1 MSPEQSPVS
10 RSPRGTRANQQDN
23 VRAGT
28 LRVVL
33 AVFCLAALPFL
44 LPTTQQY
51 IWVLVAY
58 LSSTILFQLAIAKDI
73 GGAYR
78 VLLGGI
84 ADVGFLT
91 FIVHRMGSL
100 STPLIT
106 AYLAIGTFNALAVPA
121 WAAVT
126 LALVGILSYAGVRYA
141 EALHFLP
148 YAPDFPEL
156 AALRPDLYSA
166 LSSVLVLGTFVG
178 VSTGISLRIVRALH
192 TREEE
197 LRKANVKLE
206 ELSQQDPLTLLY
218 NRRYFVRRAGEELER
233 VRRGHPMAL
242 LMLDLDGFKQVN
254 DTFGHLTGDDV
265 LRAVA
270 TAIQGSVRTVDVVG
284 RFGGDEFVV
293 MLTNTVSEEALIV
306 ARRLITR
313 IHDAAAKVAPT
324 RPVTA
329 SIGIALARADHDV
342 TILFNLADDAA
353 YLAKQ
358 AGGNR
363 FSLAPIPEG
372 SDEAAMDS
380 GLRASNGG

>member
-1 MSPEQSPVS
+1 MRPEQSPVS

-33 AVFCLAALPFL
+33 AGFCLFALPVL
-44 LPTTQQY
+44 LPTTRQY
-51 IWVLVAY
+51 VGVLVAY
-58 LSSTILFQLAIAKDI
+58 LLSTIVFQLAIAKDI

-84 ADVGFLT
+84 ADAAFLT
-91 FIVHRMGSL
+91 FIVHRMGSA
-100 STPLIT
+100 STPLMT
-106 AYLAIGTFNALAVPA
+106 AYLAIGTFNALAVPG

-126 LALVGILSYAGVRYA
+126 LALVGISSYAGIRYA
-141 EALHFLP
+141 EALGYLP
-148 YAPDFPEL
+148 YAPDFPNL
-156 AALRPDLYSA
+156 AAFRPDLFSA
-166 LSSVLVLGTFVG
+166 LSSVLLLGTFVA
-178 VSTGISLRIVRALH
+178 VSTGISLRMARALH
-192 TREEE
+192 AREEE

-254 DTFGHLTGDDV
+254 DTFGHLTGDEV
-265 LRAVA
+265 LRVVA
-270 TAIQGSVRTVDVVG
+270 MAIQGSVRTVDVVG

-293 MLTNTVSEEALIV
+293 MLTDTMAEEAIIV
-306 ARRLITR
+306 ARRLNSR
-313 IHDAAAKVAPT
+313 IHDAAAQVAPT

-353 YLAKQ
+353 YRAKQ

-363 FSLAPIPEG
+363 FSLAPRKEE
-372 SDEAAMDS
+372 SEEAVDS
-380 GLRASNGG
+380 GLRASNGE